1 MARIAPE
8 IGSWFENFDSGDLFE
23 VVAVDHPSR
32 TIEIQ
37 YLDGSL
43 DEIDF
48 QNWPRLPVIGAAE
61 PEDANAGYGTLA
73 EEMQDDEDA
82 GFRSPILSPAQTA
95 IDRLEGESF
104 PGTDEGF

>member
-37 YLDGSL
+37 YVDGSV

-48 QNWPRLPVIGAAE
+48 HSWPRLPVIGAAA

-73 EEMQDDEDA
+73 EEMQDAEDS
-82 GFRSPILSPAQTA
+82 GFTSPLFSPAQSA

-104 PGTDEGF
+104 PGTDESL

>member
-8 IGSWFENFDSGDLFE
+8 IGSWFENFGTGDLFE

-37 YLDGSL
+37 YLDGSI
-43 DEIDF
+43 DEIEF
-48 QNWPRLPVIGAAE
+48 QSWPSLPVIGAAA
-61 PEDANAGYGTLA
+61 PEDANASYGTFA
-73 EEMQDDEDA
+73 DEMGDEEDA
-82 GFRSPILSPAQTA
+82 GFKSPIFSPAQSA
-95 IDRLEGESF
+95 IDRLEGDSF

>member
-8 IGSWFENFDSGDLFE
+8 IGSWFENFDTGDVFE
-23 VVAVDHPSR
+23 VVAVDYPSR

-37 YLDGSL
+37 YFDGTV

-48 QNWPRLPVIGAAE
+48 DGWPQLPVIGAAP

-73 EEMQDDEDA
+73 SEMQDEED
-82 GFRSPILSPAQTA
+82 GGYRSPVLSPAKSA
-95 IDRLEGESF
+95 IDRLEGDTFKGSE
-104 PGTDEGF
+104 EI

>member
-23 VVAVDHPSR
+23 VVAVDHPGR

-37 YLDGSL
+37 YLDGTL
-43 DEIDF
+43 GEIDF
-48 QNWPRLPVIGAAE
+48 QSWPRMPVIGAAE

-73 EEMQDDEDA
+73 EEMQDAED
-82 GFRSPILSPAQTA
+82 GGYRSPILSPAQSA